1 MRPLISIGVIAVC
14 IGAYFVY
21 IKPMTVDIK
30 VHSLKKD
37 EYNNVL
43 NRVKEI
49 KEKRDSILADYNSI
63 PQSDIDRLNKI
74 IPEKLN
80 SVLLLNDLSVLGA
93 KYGVTIKEFRVTDN
107 SSNNDSI
114 VSNSGS
120 VYKTSNV
127 GMRMTGEYLQVLNF
141 LWDVESGL
149 SLIDVVSLSVKPE
162 ANSARNAQLADFILE
177 ASIYSLR

>member
-30 VHSLKKD
+30 VHSLKKE
-37 EYNNVL
+37 EYSNVL

-49 KEKRDSILADYNSI
+49 TEKRDSILADYESI
-63 PQSDIDRLNKI
+63 PQTDIDRLNKI

-93 KYGVTIKEFRVTDN
+93 KYGISIKDFKVTDN
-107 SSNNDSI
+107 NSNSDSI
-114 VSNSGS
+114 VSSSGS
-120 VYKTSNV
+120 IYKTSSV
-127 GMRMTGEYLQVLNF
+127 TIGMKGEYIQMLNF
-141 LWDVESGL
+141 LWNVESGL
-149 SLIDVVSLSVKPE
+149 SLIDVVNLSVKPVADSKGTQLVDFTLE
-162 ANSARNAQLADFILE
+162 AN
-177 ASIYSLR
+177 IYSLR